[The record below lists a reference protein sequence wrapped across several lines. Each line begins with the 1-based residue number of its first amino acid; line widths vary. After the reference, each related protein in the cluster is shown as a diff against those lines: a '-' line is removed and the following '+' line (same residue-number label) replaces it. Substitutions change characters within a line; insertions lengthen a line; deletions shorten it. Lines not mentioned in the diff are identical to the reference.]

1 MPSLPASRSDIRRE
15 LRGRRRALSVQ
26 QQRVA
31 ARQLAQR
38 LHQLPALAT
47 ARHVAL
53 YWPNDG
59 EIDPRL
65 LARITPARQQ
75 LYLPVLQAFPAHTLR
90 FVRWSPRMRLHRNRF
105 GIPEP
110 RGSAVR
116 PAQSLDVILMPL
128 VGFDTAGNRLGMGGG
143 FYDRTLARL
152 PCAALRKP
160 LLIGVAHACQQ
171 VGELGVAAWD
181 IPLHLVVT
189 DQGIIHPRS
198 RYRPPY

>member
-1 MPSLPASRSDIRRE
+1 MSSLPASRSDIRRE

-38 LHQLPALAT
+38 LRQLPTLAL

-65 LARITPARQQ
+65 LARIKPAKQQ
-75 LYLPVLQAFPAHTLR
+75 LYLPVLQTFPAHTLR
-90 FVRWSPRMRLHRNRF
+90 FVRWSPRMRLRRNRF

-110 RGSAVR
+110 RGARR

-128 VGFDTAGNRLGMGGG
+128 VGFDAAGNRLGMGGG
-143 FYDRTLARL
+143 FYDRTLARRQGVA
-152 PCAALRKP
+152 PHKP
-160 LLIGVAHACQQ
+160 LLIGIAHACQQ
-171 VGELGVAAWD
+171 VTQLDVAAWD

-189 DQGIIHPRS
+189 DQGIIHTRS
-198 RYRPPY
+198 RCRSSY

>member
-1 MPSLPASRSDIRRE
+1 MSSLPASRSDIRRE

-31 ARQLAQR
+31 ARQLAHR
-38 LHQLPALAT
+38 LRQLPALAS

-65 LARITPARQQ
+65 LARIKPAKQQ

-90 FVRWSPRMRLHRNRF
+90 FVRWSPRMRLRRNRF

-110 RGSAVR
+110 HGARR
-116 PAQSLDVILMPL
+116 PAQSLDVMLMPL
-128 VGFDTAGNRLGMGGG
+128 VGFDAAGNRLGMGGG
-143 FYDRTLARL
+143 FYDRTLARRQGVA
-152 PCAALRKP
+152 PHKP
-160 LLIGVAHACQQ
+160 LLIGIAHACQQ
-171 VGELGVAAWD
+171 VAQLGVAAWD

-189 DQGIIHPRS
+189 DQGIIHTRS
-198 RYRPPY
+198 RCRSSY

>member
-1 MPSLPASRSDIRRE
+1 MSSLPASRSDIRRE
-15 LRGRRRALSVQ
+15 LRGRRRALSVP

-38 LHQLPALAT
+38 LRQLPALAS

-65 LARITPARQQ
+65 LARIKPAQQQ

-90 FVRWSPRMRLHRNRF
+90 FVRWSPRMRLRRNRF

-110 RGSAVR
+110 HGARRA
-116 PAQSLDVILMPL
+116 AQSLDVILMPL
-128 VGFDTAGNRLGMGGG
+128 VGFDAAGNRLGMGGG

-152 PCAALRKP
+152 PCTAPRKP

-171 VGELGVAAWD
+171 VGKLGVAAWD

-189 DQGIIHPRS
+189 DQGIIHTRS
-198 RYRPPY
+198 RYRSSY

>member
-1 MPSLPASRSDIRRE
+1 MSSLPASRSDIRRE

-31 ARQLAQR
+31 ARKLAQR
-38 LHQLPALAT
+38 LRQLPALAT

-65 LARITPARQQ
+65 LARIKPAQQ
-75 LYLPVLQAFPAHTLR
+75 HLYLPVLQAFPALTLR
-90 FVRWSPRMRLHRNRF
+90 FVRWSPRMRLRKNRF

-110 RGSAVR
+110 RCGARR

-128 VGFDTAGNRLGMGGG
+128 VGFDAAGNRLGMGGG
-143 FYDRTLARL
+143 FYDRTLARRQGVA
-152 PCAALRKP
+152 PHKP
-160 LLIGVAHACQQ
+160 LLIGIAHVCQQ

-189 DQGIIHPRS
+189 DQGIIHTRPRC
-198 RYRPPY
+198 RPPY